1 MTVGELIKKLKD
13 LPSDMKVVTL
23 GVDGGS
29 PDDVV
34 NVSRGRWIDDID
46 DIDDD
51 LEEGFES
58 MIEPEAEGFIED
70 ENGDM
75 LVLVSW

>member
-13 LPSDMKVVTL
+13 LPTDMKVVTL
-23 GVDGGS
+23 GVDGVS

-46 DIDDD
+46 DD

-58 MIEPEAEGFIED
+58 MIEPECEGFVED
-70 ENGDM
+70 ENGDIV
-75 LVLVSW
+75 VLVSW

>member
-13 LPSDMKVVTL
+13 LPTDMKVVTL
-23 GVDGGS
+23 GVDGVS

-46 DIDDD
+46 DD

-58 MIEPEAEGFIED
+58 MIEPECEGFVED

>member
-23 GVDGGS
+23 GVDGVS

-34 NVSRGRWIDDID
+34 NVSRGRWID

>member
-29 PDDVV
+29 PDDIVS
-34 NVSRGRWIDDID
+34 VSRGRWID

>member
-13 LPSDMKVVTL
+13 LPTDMKVVTL
-23 GVDGGS
+23 GVDGVS

-34 NVSRGRWIDDID
+34 NVSRGRWID

>member
-29 PDDVV
+29 PDDIV
-34 NVSRGRWIDDID
+34 NVTRGRWVD

-58 MIEPEAEGFIED
+58 MIEPENEGFIED

>member
-34 NVSRGRWIDDID
+34 SVTRGRWVD

-58 MIEPEAEGFIED
+58 MIEPENEGFIED